1 VSDVRTTGRW
11 RGVVALSLFA
21 GAVGLLA
28 QRPSL
33 LLLASAGVGYAVY
46 PRLVPAPPEPEL
58 AIERTI
64 SEKTPSHG
72 ESVDVSV
79 TVRNEGDRWLS
90 DLRIVD
96 GVPALLPVV
105 DGTPRRATALGPGDE
120 TTVEYAVEGRE
131 GKHRFEPTTVL
142 SRDLSG
148 ATERTTTVH
157 EPTVLDCGVSV
168 PQAALRDLTRRRPG
182 ELQTDDGGSGLE
194 FHRMREYRRG
204 DPMKRIDWRRF
215 ASGGD
220 LTTVEFREEQA
231 AAVLLCVDVGTETA
245 PGEPGGRP
253 TAHAVARSV
262 AAADRLAAALADAN
276 HEFGLAAL
284 GPEPC
289 WLPLGVGRAH
299 LAQLRHL
306 LDTDLAFAPSTVAAR
321 RSDAEPFTP
330 EDGLGDVAPEV
341 SDSPRGPTVDQPG
354 APGAEP
360 ALSDGGQ
367 TVVDDQG
374 HADATSGR
382 DRQTAELR
390 ERFGGNTQITLLSP
404 LADDDILG
412 TVRTLEA
419 AGHPVTVVSP
429 DTTAGESV
437 GNRLAA
443 RERTTRIR
451 ALRRLGV
458 PVVDWQ
464 TGDHL
469 GNALART
476 MEGYR

>member
-1 VSDVRTTGRW
+1 MSDVRTTGRW

-33 LLLASAGVGYAVY
+33 LLLASVGVGYAVY
-46 PRLVPAPPEPEL
+46 PRLVPEPPEPDL
-58 AIERTI
+58 AVERTI
-64 SEKTPSHG
+64 SERTPAHG
-72 ESVDVSV
+72 ESVDVAV
-79 TVRNEGDRWLS
+79 TVRNEGDRWLT
-90 DLRIVD
+90 DLRVVD

-105 DGTPRRATALGPGDE
+105 DGTPRRATALGPGEE
-120 TTVEYAVEGRE
+120 TTIEYAVEGRE
-131 GKHRFEPTTVL
+131 GKHRFEPSTVL
-142 SRDLSG
+142 TRDLGG

-157 EPTVLDCGVSV
+157 ESTVIDCGVSV
-168 PQAALRDLTRRRPG
+168 PQAALRDLTRRRTG
-182 ELQTDDGGSGLE
+182 ELVTDDGGSGLE

-204 DPMKRIDWRRF
+204 DPVKRIDWRRF

-231 AAVLLCVDVGTETA
+231 AAVVLCVDVGTSTA
-245 PGEPGGRP
+245 PDEPGASP

-289 WLPLGVGRAH
+289 WLPLGVGKSHLAH
-299 LAQLRHL
+299 LRQL
-306 LDTDLAFAPSTVAAR
+306 LDADPAFAPSTVAGNQD
-321 RSDAEPFTP
+321 DALDRVVSP
-330 EDGLGDVAPEV
+330 EFESRDVAPEV
-341 SDSPRGPTVDQPG
+341 NDTQVGPTVDQPG
-354 APGAEP
+354 TAGAEP
-360 ALSDGGQ
+360 ALSDGGRL
-367 TVVDDQG
+367 VDG
-374 HADATSGR
+374 ATSGR

-390 ERFGGNTQITLLSP
+390 ERLGGNTQITLLSP
-404 LADDDILG
+404 LADDDVVG

-429 DTTAGESV
+429 DTTAGETV

-443 RERTTRIR
+443 RERTTRIQ

-469 GNALART
+469 GNALAKT
-476 MEGYR
+476 MERYR